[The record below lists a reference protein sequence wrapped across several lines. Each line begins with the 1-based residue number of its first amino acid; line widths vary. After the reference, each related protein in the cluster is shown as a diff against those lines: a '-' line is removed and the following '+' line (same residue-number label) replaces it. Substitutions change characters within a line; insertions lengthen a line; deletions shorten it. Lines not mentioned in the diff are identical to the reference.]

1 MVGRTFA
8 EWRIESNRVFLT
20 GYDGPLTVAEGLWKH
35 LHKSIKASDQLGLG
49 EGLIIGGPS
58 GSLYLF

>member
-1 MVGRTFA
+1 MEDRIQQGFPGRA
-8 EWRIESNRVFLT
+8 H
-20 GYDGPLTVAEGLWKH
+20 GPVKAAEGLWKH
-35 LHKSIKASDQLGLG
+35 LHKSIKASDQLGLR